1 MTEGQDPMAVVVSVQ
16 SNDVSRTVIAGRSA
30 ARAPATESAKTSA
43 EVFMVVR
50 RFGGVDH
57 KIR

>member
-1 MTEGQDPMAVVVSVQ
+1 MAVVVSVQ